1 MTPHPWPLCSGGPH
15 TPCSHLPKE
24 GAHCHSR
31 VGTEMPT
38 AALGKGYWPPLSPVP
53 PVMSTLV
60 PRGER
65 PLREAG
71 TPQSDTTGPYLGT
84 DLAGVGWGPGK
95 PLTPPATSPLTSAG
109 GRGSSGLSFPT
120 CNRGAVQVAG
130 RRGELDRPCLLSPLL
145 SQAGVAGSSAGP
157 VIWRGQCHLTPTRR
171 PPAVLRGPAWHKA
184 GPSTLGLRVG
194 RVSAGPALLEGVMAP
209 EPPGLDPRLSR
220 GPWEESRWC
229 WGEPEPSN

>member
-1 MTPHPWPLCSGGPH
+1 M
-15 TPCSHLPKE
+15 
-24 GAHCHSR
+24 
-31 VGTEMPT
+31 
-38 AALGKGYWPPLSPVP
+38 
-53 PVMSTLV
+53 
-60 PRGER
+60 
-65 PLREAG
+65 
-71 TPQSDTTGPYLGT
+71 
-84 DLAGVGWGPGK
+84 
-95 PLTPPATSPLTSAG
+95 
-109 GRGSSGLSFPT
+109 
-120 CNRGAVQVAG
+120 AG

-229 WGEPEPSN
+229 WGEPEPSNCDAPPPSALAPPGLAAAGLHFLLLLEASLSCAGLVWPPRWTQPPPTAPPPVAAPPKGPGHPLC